1 MKMDERNMQKIIEK
15 KKLLSLLGFAMKA
28 GKLVSGTDRICDEVR
43 RHGMPSDEQSGY
55 STCGIAL
62 IAKDAS
68 DNTKKRITNAC
79 KFYRV
84 ECFVSPL
91 TMEEISAQIGK
102 AQAAACA
109 TFDRGFADG
118 IRKATVKSAGTT
130 SSKH

>member
-1 MKMDERNMQKIIEK
+1 MNEQEMKKIIEK
-15 KKLLSLLGFAMKA
+15 KKLLSLLGLAMKA

-43 RHGMPSDEQSGY
+43 RHGMPSDEGTGY
-55 STCGIAL
+55 STCGIAV

-68 DNTKKRITNAC
+68 DNTKKRVTNAC

-84 ECFVSPL
+84 ECFVSSL
-91 TMEEISAQIGK
+91 TMEEMSAQIGK

-118 IRKATVKSAGTT
+118 IRKATVKHSDKT